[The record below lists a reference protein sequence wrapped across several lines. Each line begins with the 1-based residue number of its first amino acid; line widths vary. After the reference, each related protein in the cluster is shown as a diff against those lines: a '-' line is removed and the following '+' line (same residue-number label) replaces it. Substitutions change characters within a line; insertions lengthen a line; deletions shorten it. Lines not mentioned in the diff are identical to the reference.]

1 MNPNIFREYDIRGIV
16 GSDLT
21 LEVVEL
27 LGRGFGTYLLR
38 NTEGRAVTVGYD
50 IRLSSPDFC
59 RAITKG
65 LTSTGCDVIDIGLV
79 GTPQVYFSLFE
90 LNPAGGVMITGSHN
104 PAEFNGFKLCVGK
117 TTLHG
122 QQIQEI
128 RQLIENNDFIE
139 GNGSVSTAD
148 VITPY
153 INLLKN
159 KIKISGKKPKV
170 VIDCGNG
177 SGGLVAPKLI
187 KELGCDLIELYCEPD
202 GNFPNHHPDPTVPKY
217 LVDLIATVKREQA
230 DVGIAYDGDAD
241 RIGVVDE
248 QGNIL
253 WGDELMIIY
262 SRDILNKNPGATI
275 IYEVKC
281 SQNLGQDITKHGGRP
296 IMWRTGHSLIK
307 KKMKE
312 EGAALAGEMSGHM
325 FFADDY
331 FGYDDAIYASCRLL
345 QIISNSD
352 QKLSQMLAD
361 VPKTYSTPEIRV
373 ECADEE
379 KFSIIEELKTYFK
392 KSYEVIEVDG
402 ARIVFSDGW
411 GLVRAS
417 NTQPVLV
424 LRFEAGSESGL
435 TEIKKIVLNKL
446 AEYPAVSLKDI

>member
-21 LEVVEL
+21 PEVVEL
-27 LGRGFGTYLLR
+27 LGKGFGTYLQR

-79 GTPQVYFSLFE
+79 GTPLVYFSLFE

-139 GNGSVSTAD
+139 GNGSVSKAD
-148 VITPY
+148 VATPY
-153 INLLKN
+153 TNLLKN
-159 KIKISGKKPKV
+159 KIKLSGKKPKV
-170 VIDCGNG
+170 VLDCGNG
-177 SGGLVAPKLI
+177 SGGVVAPKLL

-217 LVDLIATVKREQA
+217 LVDLIAAVKREQA

-241 RIGVVDE
+241 RIGAVDE
-248 QGNIL
+248 EGNIL

-262 SRDILNKNPGATI
+262 SRDILNKKPGATI

-379 KFSIIEELKTYFK
+379 KFNIIEELKTYFK
-392 KSYEVIEVDG
+392 ESHEVIDVDG
-402 ARIVFSDGW
+402 ARIVFPDGW

-435 TEIKKIVLNKL
+435 AEIKKTVLDKL
-446 AEYPAVSLKDI
+446 AEYPAILLKDI